1 MELKKTILL
10 GLLTV
15 AFIVMS
21 LVFFLGNGDEQIT
34 TSQNQAAANIEQ
46 QESGQVET
54 EIISLFFLSEEDGML
69 HAEEREIIAVP
80 SLHMKARNIIEELLK
95 GSHNGFISPFP
106 ANTELR
112 EFFISSEGIAY
123 VDFSRDFQDNH
134 PSGAS
139 AEIATV
145 YSVVNTLIYNLNSI
159 KKVFIL
165 IDGGEK
171 ETLNGHIDL
180 SLPLVSKFNLMVE

>member
-95 GSHNGFISPFP
+95 GSHNGLISPFP